1 MPCDRTYALQM
12 CWHKEMVR
20 LLRLQHYLAEG
31 NIGWNYLLMPCDRTY
46 ALQMCWHK
54 ETVRLLRLQH
64 DTVEG
69 KHPGRGWDV
78 SFLKVLLQLVDV
90 RIMCSQD
97 SPAMCAAEELLPGT
111 PDMASPNHACM

>member
-1 MPCDRTYALQM
+1 VT
-12 CWHKEMVR
+12 

-31 NIGWNYLLMPCDRTY
+31 NIGWNYLHMPCDRTY

-54 ETVRLLRLQH
+54 EVVRLLQLQH
-64 DTVEG
+64 DKVEG

-111 PDMASPNHACM
+111 PDMASPNHGYM